1 MDPSQK
7 LDRIKRKL
15 IEEVVIDK
23 LTPIK
28 RDFNVDF
35 KQLRKYI
42 EDCMTKLGE
51 HSNRHTNTQQQ
62 IDQMNV
68 TILRQLKNTDNEKK
82 LLDREI
88 NRLNEIDRMK
98 VAHARNSFFN
108 PDTKSLLP
116 TLDTMYASQNVQGSS
131 FTPSVGQPSIDIATS
146 NELKGQCE
154 RFAAKPS
161 QRQRV
166 VIAKTSDGRHRQTER
181 NLVTQG

>member
-1 MDPSQK
+1 MLQTIESLKQELIKLQVAFNTCQKQVNRIDDEVNTVNAMDPAQK

-42 EDCMTKLGE
+42 EECMTKLGE
-51 HSNRHTNTQQQ
+51 HSNRHSNTQQQ

-88 NRLNEIDRMK
+88 NRLNEIDRIK
-98 VAHARNSFFN
+98 VA
-108 PDTKSLLP
+108 
-116 TLDTMYASQNVQGSS
+116 
-131 FTPSVGQPSIDIATS
+131 
-146 NELKGQCE
+146 
-154 RFAAKPS
+154 
-161 QRQRV
+161 
-166 VIAKTSDGRHRQTER
+166 
-181 NLVTQG
+181 